1 MSVFEY
7 SFFLLVG
14 FIPIYNLVCVIL
26 KNNQNDFEKLNIKI
40 NMLIYSN
47 EQLKTKI
54 ENIISEPK
62 NNATVAVEESSPVV
76 EESSPAVVEESS
88 PVVEESSPV
97 VEESSPV
104 VEESSPAV
112 VEESSPAVVEE
123 TPAVSVVED
132 TLTTIVDTASIIDTS
147 IDDDSDDSDIDFV
160 KDRVKNDKASQN
172 LSYFI
177 TSKLTNI
184 SSSFF

>member
-26 KNNQNDFEKLNIKI
+26 NNNQNDFDKLNIKI

-54 ENIISEPK
+54 ENIISK
-62 NNATVAVEESSPVV
+62 TISKTKMDASVAMEESPLESSPVV
-76 EESSPAVVEESS
+76 EESRP
-88 PVVEESSPV
+88 
-97 VEESSPV
+97 
-104 VEESSPAV
+104 
-112 VEESSPAVVEE
+112 VVEE

-132 TLTTIVDTASIIDTS
+132 SPLESSHVVEETPSSSIIDTS
-147 IDDDSDDSDIDFV
+147 IDDDSDIDFV
-160 KDRVKNDKASQN
+160 QDRVKNDKASQN

-177 TSKLTNI
+177 SSKLTNI
-184 SSSFF
+184 SSNFF